1 MENKI
6 MRNITASQ
14 ALQVLLE
21 KVNAE
26 GIDSLQNALQ
36 FTVTSE
42 HDAEIAMQVADAI
55 SDRNDAVQDAQQ
67 LNGKVV
73 VVQLGNY
80 GDSQGAALAKG
91 QVLSAMFNMGGG
103 VTYLVATP
111 KGVAAATPVRGGG
124 NMYSTHCMPVPEY
137 SGWILQNWGLDIT
150 DHEDALNES
159 TLLGDNITDDRVMM
173 KLIKEALEDFLYEG

>member
-1 MENKI
+1 

-26 GIDSLQNALQ
+26 GIDSLQTALEMSISGEQ
-36 FTVTSE
+36 
-42 HDAEIAMQVADAI
+42 DAELAMKIADAI

-80 GDSQGAALAKG
+80 GDSHGADLAKG
-91 QVLSAMFNMGGG
+91 QVLSTMFNLGGG
-103 VTYLVATP
+103 LTHLVATP

-124 NMYSTHCMPVPEY
+124 HMYSTSCMPAEVY
-137 SGWILQNWGLDIT
+137 GAWILQNWGIDV
-150 DHEDALNES
+150 DDYKDALNES
-159 TLLGDNITDDRVMM
+159 VLLGENITDDRAMLS
-173 KLIKEALEDFLYEG
+173 LIKEALESFLYEG